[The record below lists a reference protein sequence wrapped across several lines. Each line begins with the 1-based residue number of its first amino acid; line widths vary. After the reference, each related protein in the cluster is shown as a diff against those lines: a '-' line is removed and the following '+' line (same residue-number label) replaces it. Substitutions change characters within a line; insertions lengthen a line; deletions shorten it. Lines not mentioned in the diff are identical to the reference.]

1 MPLANANFPEH
12 LHRAPLLD
20 DDIVCLMA
28 NNHILARGDMSR
40 EQYLHAP
47 HIVPLPFSSAHR
59 GAIDKH
65 LANLRLTRNARVIV
79 PFFSMAPHLLPGTDL
94 IFTISRHFAEHYAR
108 VLPLKVVPCPIQFP
122 RMQFYQIWHSRN
134 HKSAAQHWMRG
145 ILKQVADRLFA
156 STTPSTLALAGK
168 TTP

>member
-1 MPLANANFPEH
+1 
-12 LHRAPLLD
+12 
-20 DDIVCLMA
+20 
-28 NNHILARGDMSR
+28 
-40 EQYLHAP
+40 
-47 HIVPLPFSSAHR
+47 
-59 GAIDKH
+59 
-65 LANLRLTRNARVIV
+65 
-79 PFFSMAPHLLPGTDL
+79 MAPHLLPGTDL